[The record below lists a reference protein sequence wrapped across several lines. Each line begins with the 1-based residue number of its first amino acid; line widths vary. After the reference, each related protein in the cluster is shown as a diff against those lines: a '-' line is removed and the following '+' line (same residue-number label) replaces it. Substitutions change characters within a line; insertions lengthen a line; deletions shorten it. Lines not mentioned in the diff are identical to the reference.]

1 MCIEATKV
9 FDFLNNASVSAFLG
23 AFAAYFLVA
32 FTDWRRRH
40 QKVKL
45 LNLRV
50 QINQELAQA
59 KLETART
66 NIALIQ
72 EDGRFMPSPV
82 MRFPAEDV
90 RVLQREAL
98 DMLTA
103 PQLHALDALIYWMEA
118 IDGLFQEAYA
128 VSRELEELAK
138 SQAPDKERMKK
149 AEALLREY
157 KSAERNLVEFIE
169 LSGHYIQGRP
179 DRIINFKKAIE

>member
-32 FTDWRRRH
+32 LTDWRRRNK
-40 QKVKL
+40 KVTL
-45 LNLRV
+45 LNRRV
-50 QINQELAQA
+50 QINRELAQA

-72 EDGRFMPSPV
+72 EDGRFMPAPI

-90 RVLQREAL
+90 RILQRESL
-98 DMLTA
+98 DMLSA
-103 PQLHALDALIYWMEA
+103 PQLHALDALIYWMES
-118 IDGLFQEAYA
+118 IDGLFQEAYT
-128 VSRELEELAK
+128 VSRALEELAK
-138 SQAPDKERMKK
+138 SQVPDKDRLKK

-157 KSAERNLVEFIE
+157 KSAERNLIVFIE
-169 LSGHYIQGRP
+169 LSGHYIQGKP
-179 DRIINFKKAIE
+179 DQIIGFKKKIE